1 MPSPSHAIRFEEEP
15 SVRKLFAIIG
25 HPVAH
30 SLSPRF
36 QQAAFEKAGI
46 DAAYLPFDIAP
57 ETLPR
62 AIDALRTLGVSG
74 FNVTI
79 PHKEAI
85 LPLLDELSPTAQA
98 LGAVNTV
105 IAKDG
110 RLRGENTDAPG
121 FLAALEMFLGTNALP
136 LPSSAVVFGAGGS
149 ARSVLWALT
158 RLNLSRITLVNRTR
172 ERGEALV
179 RSLPFLS
186 KTIPT
191 FALDDPSWKK
201 ELPGGPPSP
210 PLTPPEKDTNA
221 PRTLLVNTLSLQAF
235 AGADPPFPPLRDL
248 ALASSVLLDL
258 SYVSSLSNEKGL
270 GGLTPF
276 LAMGRP
282 FGAPCQNGLGM
293 LLMQGALAFRLWTG
307 LDPSTEVMEGELRQ
321 ATGQGD
327 LWKSL

>member
-1 MPSPSHAIRFEEEP
+1 MRQ
-15 SVRKLFAIIG
+15 LFAIIG

-36 QQAAFEKAGI
+36 QQAALDRAGI
-46 DAAYLPFDIAP
+46 DSAYLPFDVAP

-85 LPLLDELSPTAQA
+85 LPLLDLLSPTAQE

-105 IAKDG
+105 IAKEG
-110 RLRGENTDAPG
+110 RLYGDNTDAPG
-121 FLAALEMFLGTNALP
+121 FLAFLESFLKVNVLP
-136 LPSSAVVFGAGGS
+136 RPSSAIVFGAGGS

-158 RLNLSRITLVNRTR
+158 RLGLSRIVLVNRTR

-179 RSLPFLS
+179 RSLPFLA
-186 KTIPT
+186 KTVPT

-201 ELPGGPPSP
+201 DLPGGPPSP
-210 PLTPPEKDTNA
+210 PLPPPEKDTDA

-248 ALASSVLLDL
+248 SLASSILLDL
-258 SYVSSLSNEKGL
+258 SYVSSLSKEKGL

-282 FGAPCQNGLGM
+282 ERVPCQNGLGM
-293 LLMQGALAFRLWTG
+293 LLLQGALAFRLWTG
-307 LDPSTEVMEGELRQ
+307 QDPSTEVMEGALRQ
-321 ATGQGD
+321 ATGQGE